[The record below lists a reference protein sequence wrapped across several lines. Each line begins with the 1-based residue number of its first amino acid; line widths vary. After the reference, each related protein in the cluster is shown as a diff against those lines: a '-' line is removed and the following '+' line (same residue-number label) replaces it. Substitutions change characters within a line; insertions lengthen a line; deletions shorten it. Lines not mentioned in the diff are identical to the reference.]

1 MKMLMVVIGLLLV
14 VALLVPVSCA
24 KAPAE
29 EESMS
34 VPGYITVET
43 AARKESVRPPAP
55 EITLEIPPAEYG
67 ELVSGDVGQAWAT
80 ERMIVRTADMW
91 LVVNNVPVVI
101 DQITGMADGFSGYVV
116 SSGVWK
122 EGERLV
128 GSIAV
133 RVPAE
138 HFDDAMRALRG
149 MAVEVTSE
157 STSSKDVTEEYVD
170 LSAELK
176 NLEATEEQYLRL
188 MEKAEAVD
196 DMLSIQRELSR
207 TRGEIEQTKGRMQY
221 LERTSDTSLIAVRL
235 EQSSLGVEFSA
246 DKRRGLKE
254 GENIRFTV
262 DQIAGGFPPYSYEW
276 DFGDGDISTDDTPT
290 HAYRVD
296 GSYTVSLTVTDD
308 RGNTATENR
317 ENYITVIPGW
327 SPGSIARGAWDGIVT
342 FGHVLG
348 NIFIWIGIFSPVWI
362 VIGGIVYWWRRHR
375 RKKRAEKES

>member
-1 MKMLMVVIGLLLV
+1 MKILKVVIGLLLV

-43 AARKESVRPPAP
+43 TARKESVRPAP

-101 DQITGMADGFSGYVV
+101 DQVTGMADGFSGYVV

-128 GSIAV
+128 GSIAI

-207 TRGEIEQTKGRMQY
+207 TRGEIEQT
-221 LERTSDTSLIAVRL
+221 
-235 EQSSLGVEFSA
+235 
-246 DKRRGLKE
+246 
-254 GENIRFTV
+254 
-262 DQIAGGFPPYSYEW
+262 
-276 DFGDGDISTDDTPT
+276 
-290 HAYRVD
+290 
-296 GSYTVSLTVTDD
+296 
-308 RGNTATENR
+308 
-317 ENYITVIPGW
+317 
-327 SPGSIARGAWDGIVT
+327 
-342 FGHVLG
+342 
-348 NIFIWIGIFSPVWI
+348 
-362 VIGGIVYWWRRHR
+362 
-375 RKKRAEKES
+375 